1 MKVRVDSAV
10 CDGFGKC
17 AGHAPN
23 IFELDEWGYAI
34 VKGDGAVPEGEEGP
48 ARRAAID
55 CPVQA
60 IHIIDE

>member
-1 MKVRVDSAV
+1 MKVRLDSSV

-17 AGHAPN
+17 ASHAPN

-34 VKGDGAVPEGEEGP
+34 VKDDGLVPKEEEGP
-48 ARRAAID
+48 AQRAAID